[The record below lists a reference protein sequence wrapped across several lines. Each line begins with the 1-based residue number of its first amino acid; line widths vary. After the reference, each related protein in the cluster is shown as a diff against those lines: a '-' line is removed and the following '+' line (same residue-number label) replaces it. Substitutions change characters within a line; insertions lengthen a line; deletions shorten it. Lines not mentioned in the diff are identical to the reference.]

1 MANFSFDPINGLNDN
16 VFFITSPNSEA
27 AARSQFMV
35 LFNQIRDYL
44 NSSTIDAGT
53 LSGKKASDF
62 LLTETANTTY
72 AKSSHSHS
80 GYSTTSHTHDNY
92 SKTSHTHTNYAA
104 SSHSHSA
111 SECGFSWGTGNPNN
125 SDGKPNG
132 SIYYKIEG

>member
-80 GYSTTSHTHDNY
+80 
-92 SKTSHTHTNYAA
+92 
-104 SSHSHSA
+104 A